1 MKTNQ
6 FTIYGLRFSG
16 GERCDSWGKS
26 KIINLKSKIN
36 KVFELLE
43 YTFFQNALLCTILI
57 GVSCGLIGT
66 YIVAKRMVFISGGI
80 THASFGGLG
89 LAYFLGLSPLL
100 GAAVF
105 ALAAAFC
112 ILYLSDNKRF
122 KEDSLIGIFWSAGMA
137 IGVLF
142 IYLTPGYAPNLLSY
156 LFGNILT
163 VTGEQVI
170 LSLLLC
176 LVIIVFFAKFYR
188 PLFYIAFDKEYS
200 RTHFIA
206 LNGLEIGV
214 TALIALCIVLCMKL
228 AGIILVISYLTMPQA
243 IAGMFHKNFTKQ
255 LVWATII
262 SCVGSIIGLF
272 ASAALKLPS
281 GATIVLCFLLIF
293 LVCYLWKR
301 KK

>member
-1 MKTNQ
+1 
-6 FTIYGLRFSG
+6 
-16 GERCDSWGKS
+16 
-26 KIINLKSKIN
+26 
-36 KVFELLE
+36 
-43 YTFFQNALLCTILI
+43 
-57 GVSCGLIGT
+57 
-66 YIVAKRMVFISGGI
+66 
-80 THASFGGLG
+80 
-89 LAYFLGLSPLL
+89 
-100 GAAVF
+100 
-105 ALAAAFC
+105 
-112 ILYLSDNKRF
+112 
-122 KEDSLIGIFWSAGMA
+122 MA

-200 RTHFIA
+200 RTHFVA
-206 LNGLEIGV
+206 LNGLEIGI

-228 AGIILVISYLTMPQA
+228 AGIILV
-243 IAGMFHKNFTKQ
+243 
-255 LVWATII
+255 WATII
-262 SCVGSIIGLF
+262 SCAGSVIGLF
-272 ASAALKLPS
+272 TSAALKLPS

-293 LVCYLWKR
+293 IVCYLWKR

>member
-1 MKTNQ
+1 M
-6 FTIYGLRFSG
+6 
-16 GERCDSWGKS
+16 
-26 KIINLKSKIN
+26 
-36 KVFELLE
+36 FELLK

-89 LAYFLGLSPLL
+89 LAYFLGLSPLF

-200 RTHFIA
+200 RTHFVA
-206 LNGLEIGV
+206 LNGLEIGI

-262 SCVGSIIGLF
+262 FCAGSVIGLF
-272 ASAALKLPS
+272 TSAALKLPS

-293 LVCYLWKR
+293 IVCYLWKR

>member
-1 MKTNQ
+1 M
-6 FTIYGLRFSG
+6 
-16 GERCDSWGKS
+16 
-26 KIINLKSKIN
+26 
-36 KVFELLE
+36 FELLE

-66 YIVAKRMVFISGGI
+66 YIVAKRMVFIGGGI

-301 KK
+301 NR

>member
-1 MKTNQ
+1 M
-6 FTIYGLRFSG
+6 
-16 GERCDSWGKS
+16 
-26 KIINLKSKIN
+26 
-36 KVFELLE
+36 FELLE

-57 GVSCGLIGT
+57 GVSCGLVGT

-89 LAYFLGLSPLL
+89 LAYFLGLSPLF

-301 KK
+301 NR

>member
-1 MKTNQ
+1 M
-6 FTIYGLRFSG
+6 
-16 GERCDSWGKS
+16 
-26 KIINLKSKIN
+26 
-36 KVFELLE
+36 FELLE

-89 LAYFLGLSPLL
+89 LAYFLGLSPLF

-301 KK
+301 NR

>member
-1 MKTNQ
+1 M
-6 FTIYGLRFSG
+6 
-16 GERCDSWGKS
+16 
-26 KIINLKSKIN
+26 
-36 KVFELLE
+36 FELLE

-255 LVWATII
+255 LVWGTII

-301 KK
+301 NR

>member
-1 MKTNQ
+1 
-6 FTIYGLRFSG
+6 
-16 GERCDSWGKS
+16 
-26 KIINLKSKIN
+26 
-36 KVFELLE
+36 
-43 YTFFQNALLCTILI
+43 
-57 GVSCGLIGT
+57 
-66 YIVAKRMVFISGGI
+66 MVFISGGI

-89 LAYFLGLSPLL
+89 LAYFLGLSPLF

-272 ASAALKLPS
+272 ASAAMKLPS

-301 KK
+301 NR

>member
-1 MKTNQ
+1 M
-6 FTIYGLRFSG
+6 
-16 GERCDSWGKS
+16 
-26 KIINLKSKIN
+26 
-36 KVFELLE
+36 FELLE
-43 YTFFQNALLCTILI
+43 YTFFQNALLCTVLI
-57 GVSCGLIGT
+57 GVSCGLFGT

-89 LAYFLGLSPLL
+89 LAYFLGLSPLF

-200 RTHFIA
+200 RTHFVA
-206 LNGLEIGV
+206 LNGLEIGI

-293 LVCYLWKR
+293 IVCYLWKR

>member
-1 MKTNQ
+1 M
-6 FTIYGLRFSG
+6 
-16 GERCDSWGKS
+16 
-26 KIINLKSKIN
+26 
-36 KVFELLE
+36 FELLE

-89 LAYFLGLSPLL
+89 LAYFLGLSPLF

>member
-1 MKTNQ
+1 M
-6 FTIYGLRFSG
+6 
-16 GERCDSWGKS
+16 
-26 KIINLKSKIN
+26 
-36 KVFELLE
+36 FELLE

-89 LAYFLGLSPLL
+89 LAYFLGLSPLF

-163 VTGEQVI
+163 VTGEQVL

-200 RTHFIA
+200 RTHFVA
-206 LNGLEIGV
+206 LNGLEIGI

-262 SCVGSIIGLF
+262 SCAGSVIGLF
-272 ASAALKLPS
+272 TSAVLKLPS

-293 LVCYLWKR
+293 IVCYLWKR